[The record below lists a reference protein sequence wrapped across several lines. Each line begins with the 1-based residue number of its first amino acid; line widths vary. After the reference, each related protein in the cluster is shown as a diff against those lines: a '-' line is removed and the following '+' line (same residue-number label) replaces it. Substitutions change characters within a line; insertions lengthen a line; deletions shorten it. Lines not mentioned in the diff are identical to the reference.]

1 MKVILE
7 PEEIEYIRD
16 SVEDNGLDN
25 IDRIEISETEMITV
39 LKEEKKQ

>member
-1 MKVILE
+1 MKVLLE

-16 SVEDNGLDN
+16 SVEGNGLCN

-39 LKEEKKQ
+39 LKEEKEE